1 MAQPNM
7 PEVGAR
13 VEGDLTRPLYRR
25 IAEEIR
31 LQIATGDLLPGQLLP
46 SEHALVS
53 RYGAARGTVRQA
65 LAALRADGT
74 VSGSRGRPLAVRG
87 PHMTQP
93 LSELISFSTWIEA
106 QGKHPSARVV
116 AYGPGEADGEEAA
129 ALGFTPGST
138 VYRLLRLRL
147 VDGRPLMIERAAFP
161 VRIGLLLAAI
171 DLETKSIYAEL
182 ARQGIVFASA
192 RHVIGA
198 MEASKI
204 DADLLGVP
212 IRTPLL
218 RIRRH
223 AFSQTGVALEW
234 SQDRYL
240 ADQVEFSVEN
250 SSSKPGISR
259 NMHMA

>member
-1 MAQPNM
+1 MPQPDM

-13 VEGDLTRPLYRR
+13 VEGDLTRPIYRR

-31 LQIATGDLLPGQLLP
+31 QQIDAGDLLPGQLLP

-65 LAALRADGT
+65 LAALRADGA

-116 AYGPGEADGEEAA
+116 EYGPGEADGEEAA

-250 SSSKPGISR
+250 SASKPGISR